1 MFLLNYGGDSH
12 PAIRPEFC
20 STVQKVAT
28 SKRCQW
34 WIPCVLRNKS
44 RPPGFLDHQTFVYI
58 CWIPVWVAGAF
69 AFRGITTVGALQQDS
84 TLCQHQCTWPWSNVK
99 GKPEVIWKDSYSY
112 IPIGD
117 SSIGMSKN
125 HLKSWQTIRTRWLPT
140 CCSDWSFHAHCETKR
155 RRREIRRQTGRQEW
169 TSWPCCCW
177 AAGVMQLS
185 IYKLFIRVL
194 GVVFNIVCDL
204 LAVNSF

>member
-1 MFLLNYGGDSH
+1 MEVIAIPQSDLNFVRLCKKSPLQKDANDGSHVFYGTNQDH
-12 PAIRPEFC
+12 
-20 STVQKVAT
+20 
-28 SKRCQW
+28 
-34 WIPCVLRNKS
+34 L
-44 RPPGFLDHQTFVYI
+44 GFWTHQTFVYI